1 MMLRCVDTCAPMTG
15 FLSEEKSL
23 LGDEVFLEEDMFE
36 EGRALWC
43 PPFAKVL
50 SRWSFVF
57 R

>member
-36 EGRALWC
+36 EGQALWC

-50 SRWSFVF
+50 S
-57 R
+57 